1 MSTDFLPHYTPD
13 EIRAAKDIAVWA
25 AATCRSTNALARM
38 IGGSQG
44 TLRAV
49 LRGAYKYPPR
59 PILARLLHAAGQ
71 RLPKGW
77 DALLPDTAAP
87 DTAVS
92 DTQIYVSDTQKSVPA
107 PMQICSRGA
116 ADRPAMTAW
125 EPGASIAAA
134 SAERVAILKAL
145 SKSCSQAPMPEADL
159 LTRVGD
165 TQRVKGALEALIAER
180 EVMDAVVIV
189 GGKRTTVL
197 YPVGRLPVARPGP
210 KVGAKKKGRGAAIS
224 IPPSTRAG
232 RGQGSRP

>member
-1 MSTDFLPHYTPD
+1 MSTDFLPHYTAD
-13 EIRAAKDIAVWA
+13 DIRAAKDIAVWA

-49 LRGAYKYPPR
+49 LRGAYKYPPS

-77 DALLPDTAAP
+77 EALLPDTAAP

-92 DTQIYVSDTQKSVPA
+92 DTQKSVPA
-107 PMQICSRGA
+107 TKQICSRGA

-134 SAERVAILKAL
+134 SAERNQILKAL
-145 SKSCSQAPMPEADL
+145 AKHGSQSPLPRDAL
-159 LTRVGD
+159 LTRLGD
-165 TQRVKGALEALIAER
+165 TAAVRLALDALVQAR
-180 EVMDAVVIV
+180 EVMDAVVITGTERHV
-189 GGKRTTVL
+189 VFYLPGRV
-197 YPVGRLPVARPGP
+197 PVERPGP
-210 KVGAKKKGRGAAIS
+210 KAGAKKAKGRGAAIS